1 MLLPFESTKILR
13 ETLPGISVSGGV
25 SNVSF
30 SFRGNNK
37 VREAIHSVFLYH
49 AKKSG
54 LNMGIVNPGML
65 EVYDDIPKDL
75 LELVEDVVL
84 NKHNDA
90 TEKLIEFAEKVKD
103 QKTKN
108 K

>member
-1 MLLPFESTKILR
+1 
-13 ETLPGISVSGGV
+13 
-25 SNVSF
+25 
-30 SFRGNNK
+30 
-37 VREAIHSVFLYH
+37 
-49 AKKSG
+49 
-54 LNMGIVNPGML
+54 ML

-103 QKTKN
+103 QKTKTNN
-108 K
+108 KNNKEWRNETVEERLSYSLIKGIIDFIERGC